1 MRKIIALAATVT
13 ILSTS
18 AGMAFAG
25 DAESGK
31 KLFKKKCKAC
41 HLLDDKKKVGPGLK
55 GVFGRTSEIAGKL
68 DEVGLQAWLKDPAAV
83 NSKSKMA
90 KLFKTKLKDDEI
102 TDLIAYLK
110 TL

>member
-13 ILSTS
+13 IMSAS
-18 AGMAFAG
+18 AGIAFAG
-25 DAESGK
+25 DAGSGA
-31 KLFKKKCKAC
+31 KLYKKKCKAC
-41 HLLDDKKKVGPGLK
+41 HTLDDKKKVGPGFK
-55 GVFGRTSEIAGKL
+55 GVFGRTSDIAGKL
-68 DEVGLQAWLKDPAAV
+68 DDAGMQAWLKDPAAV

-102 TDLIAYLK
+102 ADLIAYMK

>member
-1 MRKIIALAATVT
+1 MKKIIALAATVT
-13 ILSTS
+13 ILSAS
-18 AGMAFAG
+18 AGTSFAG
-25 DAESGK
+25 DAGSGA

-41 HLLDDKKKVGPGLK
+41 HLLDDKKKVGPGMK

-68 DEVGLQAWLKDPAAV
+68 DEAGMQAWLKDPAAV
-83 NSKSKMA
+83 NKDSKMA

-102 TDLIAYLK
+102 ADLVAYLK

>member
-13 ILSTS
+13 ILSAS

-25 DAESGK
+25 DAKKGK

-41 HLLDDKKKVGPGLK
+41 HTLTDKKKVGPGMK
-55 GVFGRTSEIAGKL
+55 GVVGRVSEMAGTL
-68 DEVGLQAWLKDPAAV
+68 DEAGLHAWIKDSKAV
-83 NSKSKMA
+83 NKKSKMA
-90 KLFKTKLKDDEI
+90 KLYKTKLKDDQ
-102 TDLIAYLK
+102 IADIIEYLK

>member
-13 ILSTS
+13 ILSAS

-25 DAESGK
+25 DAGKGK

-41 HLLDDKKKVGPGLK
+41 HTLTDKKKVGPGMK
-55 GVFGRTSEIAGKL
+55 GVFGRVSEMAGTL
-68 DEVGLQAWLKDPAAV
+68 DEAGLHAWVKDPKAV
-83 NSKSKMA
+83 NKKSKMA
-90 KLFKTKLKDDEI
+90 KLFKTKLKDDQI
-102 TDLIAYLK
+102 ADLIEYMK